1 MARPNEKFEIW
12 IQKERELKE
21 EFMLKNIQKWCQEFP
36 QKCAISATQPIKLG
50 PLSQT
55 AVLTSKQTVTVTTE
69 FYEIIRKKFRE
80 YKHQKAHQSKSRLQ
94 TRVDPSVV
102 LKLEKIREKLGHTSS
117 SATLE
122 LIIENFD
129 EGKIKH
135 LQHIEDLKNKI
146 IEQRDYEVFIE
157 RKHKNESNKDQTINS
172 KVQDYLFSQWAETK
186 LKLAILEEHI
196 STLKNIP
203 DLYSSKSE
211 EDKNKLLKKIK
222 LDLNAEFKDTIL
234 SIKSTF
240 ASSPETHNSPTVTT
254 GFLNQEK
261 SNIPLPI
268 KPSSFSDGIHVNDSF
283 QTIEETPQ
291 QIVENDKSSPDI
303 LINPMKYFS
312 SQ

>member
-1 MARPNEKFEIW
+1 MPRPYERFEIW

-21 EFMLKNIQKWCQEFP
+21 EFIHKNLQNWCQEFP
-36 QKCAISATQPIKLG
+36 QQCTLSTIHPISLA
-50 PLSQT
+50 PLSEK
-55 AVLTSKQTVTVTTE
+55 AVLTSKQTVSITKE
-69 FYEIIRKKFRE
+69 FYEDIRQKFRAF
-80 YKHQKAHQSKSRLQ
+80 KFQKTHQSKSRVQ
-94 TRVDPSVV
+94 TRVSKNSVS
-102 LKLEKIREKLGHTSS
+102 KLEKIRKKLGHTNS

-157 RKHKNESNKDQTINS
+157 RKHKNESKKDQTINS
-172 KVQDYLFSQWAETK
+172 KVQDYLFSQWVETK

-196 STLKNIP
+196 STLENIP

-211 EDKNKLLKKIK
+211 EEKNILLKKIK
-222 LDLNAEFKDTIL
+222 SDLNAEFKDTIL

-240 ASSPETHNSPTVTT
+240 TSSPETHNSPALAATL
-254 GFLNQEK
+254 LNQEK

-268 KPSSFSDGIHVNDSF
+268 KPSSFPDGLQVNSSL
-283 QTIEETPQ
+283 QTIEEIPKK
-291 QIVENDKSSPDI
+291 IVRNNEPLPEI
-303 LINPMKYFS
+303 VMNPMKNFS
-312 SQ
+312 SK